1 MGAEYQEPDWRV
13 VDYQVFCLDE
23 AIIDPSRLC
32 PLRIR
37 GPRPERLDTASYFAC
52 LGAAQTFGRFC
63 EAPFPTLLARR
74 IGYPVLNISHGGA
87 GPSFFCKDNA
97 RLLEYLN
104 QARFVIVQVMSGR
117 SESSSLFESSGV
129 GNYTRR
135 SDGASMGCDEAFAM
149 LLNTSSRRDVARIV
163 RETRQSWFESYR
175 ALLGAIHV
183 PKILFGFRLAIPI
196 TRSDM
201 TKALLDSSGTFR
213 SSLTPKCSRRY
224 RALLIMRLSAS
235 PGAVSRRPCGTDSWG
250 SPLWSAMSG
259 PRNPGR
265 KTGTTPVPRCT
276 RMRPTRLSPR
286 PGSLLEPGISLD
298 ETPHHQPGISS
309 RCLSAGRHR
318 QLCREYRAAA
328 GRAGETVHVI
338 GQRWEGAPAKR
349 ESFSRAGLWCI
360 VSVPPTCLPMGISQS
375 VRGLRANS
383 MDSRT
388 PIFPRNGFPGM
399 PPNSP
404 SA

>member
-63 EAPFPTLLARR
+63 EVPFPTLLARR
-74 IGYPVLNISHGGA
+74 IGYPVLNISQGGA

-175 ALLGAIHV
+175 ALLGAIRV
-183 PKILFGFRLAIPI
+183 PKILFWFSTRDPDYTLRYDKGIAGLFGDFPQLIDAEMLAQIQGLADHAVI
-196 TRSDM
+196 CVTRRGLPQTLRNRFMGEPTVVRDEWTSQPW
-201 TKALLDSSGTFR
+201 TENWYY
-213 SSLTPKCSRRY
+213 P
-224 RALLIMRLSAS
+224 S
-235 PGAVSRRPCGTDSWG
+235 PEMHEDA
-250 SPLWSAMSG
+250 AHA
-259 PRNPGR
+259 
-265 KTGTTPVPRCT
+265 
-276 RMRPTRLSPR
+276 
-286 PGSLLEPGISLD
+286 LEP
-298 ETPHHQPGISS
+298 
-309 RCLSAGRHR
+309 SARVF
-318 QLCREYRAAA
+318 A
-328 GRAGETVHVI
+328 GTGDLAR
-338 GQRWEGAPAKR
+338 
-349 ESFSRAGLWCI
+349 
-360 VSVPPTCLPMGISQS
+360 
-375 VRGLRANS
+375 
-383 MDSRT
+383 
-388 PIFPRNGFPGM
+388 
-399 PPNSP
+399 
-404 SA
+404 